1 METTTLL
8 QWVFGGGI
16 AAGVAAAGIRLIQ
29 SLALKD
35 QAQRAD
41 LSGNLS
47 VIGNYGSFVER
58 LTQANEALITQLK
71 ESQAD
76 AIPPPKTHWSKVVV
90 STGSSILVECWQLSL
105 LSVLNYTRGRK
116 AISQQLHHAGI

>member
-1 METTTLL
+1 MDNTIL

-16 AAGVAAAGIRLIQ
+16 VAGVAAAAVRLIQ
-29 SLALKD
+29 GMALKD

-58 LTQANEALITQLK
+58 LTQSNEALIVQLK
-71 ESQAD
+71 EAQAE
-76 AIPPPKTHWSKVVV
+76 TERWRSLYYNL
-90 STGSSILVECWQLSL
+90 LVEKKHVPQDD
-105 LSVLNYTRGRK
+105 
-116 AISQQLHHAGI
+116 

>member
-71 ESQAD
+71 ESQAETD
-76 AIPPPKTHWSKVVV
+76 KWRVMYYQL
-90 STGSSILVECWQLSL
+90 LVEKSNDQESDRNF
-105 LSVLNYTRGRK
+105 VQDRG
-116 AISQQLHHAGI
+116 

>member
-1 METTTLL
+1 MGEITIL

-16 AAGVAAAGIRLIQ
+16 AAGLAAAGIRLIQ

-58 LTQANEALITQLK
+58 LTTANEALIAQLK
-71 ESQAD
+71 EQQEE
-76 AIPPPKTHWSKVVV
+76 TERWRSKYYLL
-90 STGSSILVECWQLSL
+90 LVEKNHVEQD
-105 LSVLNYTRGRK
+105 
-116 AISQQLHHAGI
+116 Q